1 VVIPPGMTRGR
12 PAGRPTSRPMFAPA
26 SAADQPPAGASSAAI
41 VRQGSRKRQQ
51 VPIAP
56 ASVFGPIGRRRFWWY
71 TYRCRPCGA
80 YLFGRAR
87 SLDAVAGERRA
98 ACGHRE
104 QIMAARIYTQPESGA
119 AA

>member
-1 VVIPPGMTRGR
+1 M
-12 PAGRPTSRPMFAPA
+12 
-26 SAADQPPAGASSAAI
+26 
-41 VRQGSRKRQQ
+41 VRQGSRKRHL

-71 TYRCRPCGA
+71 TYRCRTCGA

-87 SLDAVAGERRA
+87 SLDAVTGERRA
-98 ACGHRE
+98 ACGHRV

-119 AA
+119 VA